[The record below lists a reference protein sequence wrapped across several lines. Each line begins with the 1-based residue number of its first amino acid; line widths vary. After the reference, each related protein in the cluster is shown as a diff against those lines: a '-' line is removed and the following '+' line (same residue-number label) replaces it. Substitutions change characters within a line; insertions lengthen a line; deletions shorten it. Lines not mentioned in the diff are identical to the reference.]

1 MPQVTIKTGITD
13 SEGHEEVLH
22 AYLCDWPDCPNEAV
36 HALGV
41 IRELRVASA
50 LCDEHFTALKAKK
63 KPDQER

>member
-13 SEGHEEVLH
+13 KDGHEEVLH

-41 IRELRVASA
+41 IRELRVSSA
-50 LCDEHFTALKAKK
+50 LCDEHFTALKSQK